1 MRWIS
6 HILLHFL
13 GVNKYLIRKIKTILI
28 VTSEEVNEVKNEEAP
43 EPIINEVIET
53 TNEEQPT
60 EQIKEEEKTTEP
72 IEQIKEKITEPIE
85 RPKAKATPK
94 KLARSVKVVELV
106 ECSAC
111 NKKMLPKSLRNTH
124 PYYCKGQ
131 PTETLP
137 VDKQK
142 ASYGVKVEEKL
153 RKEIE
158 EEIKK
163 KYETK
168 EVINNS
174 EHEVSRSSR
183 ASGEASCSSAALHEP
198 TETKTKPKP
207 SVPSLLKQI
216 TATELIK
223 QITATELRQQSY
235 NKMKILRQQEKK
247 EKMNRFRA
255 SMF

>member
-1 MRWIS
+1 M
-6 HILLHFL
+6 
-13 GVNKYLIRKIKTILI
+13 
-28 VTSEEVNEVKNEEAP
+28 TSEAIDEVKNDEAP
-43 EPIINEVIET
+43 EPIINEIIET

-60 EQIKEEEKTTEP
+60 EQIKEEEKITEP
-72 IEQIKEKITEPIE
+72 IEQ
-85 RPKAKATPK
+85 PKAKATPK

-137 VDKQK
+137 VNKQK
-142 ASYGVKVEEKL
+142 ASYGTKVEEKL

-163 KYETK
+163 KYNVGDVLHGSATYESKAK
-168 EVINNS
+168 EV
-174 EHEVSRSSR
+174 
-183 ASGEASCSSAALHEP
+183 EP
-198 TETKTKPKP
+198 TIKQSDLNEVKTKPKP
-207 SVPSLLKQI
+207 VKVIESEPKQL
-216 TATELIK
+216 TATELI
-223 QITATELRQQSY
+223 QQSY
-235 NKMKILRQQEKK
+235 NELKRLRQQEKQ
-247 EKMNRFRA
+247 EKINRFRA